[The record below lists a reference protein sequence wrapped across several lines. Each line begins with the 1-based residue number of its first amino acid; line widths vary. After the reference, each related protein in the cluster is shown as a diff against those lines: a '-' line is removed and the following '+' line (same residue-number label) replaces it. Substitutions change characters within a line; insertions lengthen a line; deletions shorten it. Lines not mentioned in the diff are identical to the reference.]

1 MSQKDAL
8 VPRIYIPIAILSF
21 LSMAGYLISSR
32 LTYGIGFP
40 LDDAW
45 IHQTY
50 ARNLGQLG
58 EWAFIPGQPSAGSTS
73 PLWSGLLAVGHVLR
87 LGPYVWTFLLG
98 WITLFGIAALGTWI
112 YPRLSLKNKHW
123 ILPLALILIFEWH
136 LVWAAASG
144 METSLFAGLCLLILA
159 CMLAKRQNWFLIG
172 TLIGVSIWVR
182 PDGLTLLG
190 PAIMVGLFDARSHRQ
205 RSRNMVSILV
215 GFVLLFGPYLV
226 WNRALSGTWW
236 PNTFYAKQAEY
247 AVELVEPLWKRILDE
262 ALLPNV
268 GVGVLLLPGFIY
280 STYITLRSQKWGAFA
295 ATLWAGGYLIL
306 YALRLP
312 VTYQHGRYVM
322 PMMPAYFIWG
332 FAGIASIIRG
342 TSQKLWQRVLSR
354 AWVASIGLVCLAFWF
369 QGARAYSRD
378 VAFIGSEMV
387 ATARWVASHT
397 HKNALVAAHDIGA
410 LGYFGDRK
418 LLDMAGLVSPEV
430 IPFIRDETHLSEWLD
445 TEKADYLVTFPSWYP
460 VLTRGLEPIYRTGGR
475 YSQAFDGENMAI
487 YRWGLRIR

>member
-1 MSQKDAL
+1 MKQKEAL
-8 VPRIYIPIAILSF
+8 ASRIYIPLAILSL
-21 LSMAGYLISSR
+21 LSLAVYLMSSW

-58 EWAFIPGQPSAGSTS
+58 EWAFVPGQPSAGSTS
-73 PLWSGLLAVGHVLR
+73 PLWSGILAIGYVLK

-98 WITLFGIAALGTWI
+98 WITLFGTAATGAWI
-112 YPRLSLKNKHW
+112 FPGLSLKNKHW
-123 ILPLALILIFEWH
+123 IWPVALILIVEWH
-136 LVWAAASG
+136 LVWAATSG
-144 METSLFAGLCLLILA
+144 METSLFAWLCLFILA
-159 CMLAKRQNWFLIG
+159 CLLAKRRNWLLIG
-172 TLIGVSIWVR
+172 AVIGISIWAR

-190 PAIMVGLFDARSHRQ
+190 PAILTGLFDAQSHHE
-205 RSRNMVSILV
+205 RSRNIAAILI
-215 GFVLLFGPYLV
+215 GFVLLFGPYLF
-226 WNRALSGTWW
+226 WNRALSGAWW

-247 AVELVEPLWKRILDE
+247 AIELRESIWKRILDE

-268 GVGVLLLPGFIY
+268 GAGVLLLPGFIY
-280 STYITLRSQKWGAFA
+280 LSYMTLHKQQWGAFA

-322 PMMPAYFIWG
+322 PMMPVYFIWG
-332 FAGIASIIRG
+332 FAGIASLIH
-342 TSQKLWQRVLSR
+342 TSSPKLWQRVLSR
-354 AWVASIGLVCLAFWF
+354 AWLVSIGLVCLAFWF

-378 VAFIGSEMV
+378 VAFIESEMV
-387 ATARWVASHT
+387 ATARWVASNT
-397 HKNALVAAHDIGA
+397 QKNALVAAHDIGA
-410 LGYFGDRK
+410 LGYFGDRN

-430 IPFIRDETHLSEWLD
+430 IPFIRDESRLTEWLD
-445 TEKADYLVTFPSWYP
+445 IEKADYLVTFPSWYP
-460 VLTRGLEPIYRTGGR
+460 VLTRGLEPIYSTGGR
-475 YSQAFDGENMAI
+475 YSQAFDGENMVI

>member
-1 MSQKDAL
+1 MNPKKAL
-8 VPRIYIPIAILSF
+8 APRLYIPLAILSL
-21 LSMAGYLISSR
+21 LSIAGYLISSR
-32 LTYGIGFP
+32 LNYGIGFP

-73 PLWSGLLAVGHVLR
+73 PLWSGLIAAGYILR
-87 LGPYVWTFLLG
+87 LGPYIWTFFLG
-98 WITLFGIAALGTWI
+98 WVTLFGIAVIGMWI

-123 ILPLALILIFEWH
+123 LWPLALVLIFEWH

-144 METSLFAGLCLLILA
+144 METCLFAGLCLLILA
-159 CMLAKRQNWFLIG
+159 SLMAGCQNWLLVGALIG
-172 TLIGVSIWVR
+172 ASIWVR

-190 PAIMVGLFDARSHRQ
+190 PAIMTGLFDARSHRQ
-205 RSRNMVSILV
+205 RSLNILALLA
-215 GFVLLFGPYLV
+215 GFILFFSPYLF
-226 WNRALSGTWW
+226 WNRTLSGAWW

-247 AVELVEPLWKRILDE
+247 AVELAEPLSKRILDE

-280 STYITLRSQKWGAFA
+280 SAYVTLRNRQWGAFS

-306 YALRLP
+306 YAMRLP

-322 PMMPAYFIWG
+322 PMMPVYFIWG
-332 FAGIASIIRG
+332 FAGIASLIRVS
-342 TSQKLWQRVLSR
+342 SQKLWQRVLSR
-354 AWVASIGLVCLAFWF
+354 AWVVSIGLVCMTFWF
-369 QGARAYSRD
+369 QGALAYGRD
-378 VAFIGSEMV
+378 VAFIESEMV
-387 ATARWVASHT
+387 PAARWVAT
-397 HKNALVAAHDIGA
+397 NTPENALIAAHDIGA

-430 IPFIRDETHLSEWLD
+430 IPFIRDESRLREWLD
-445 TEKADYLVTFPSWYP
+445 SEKADYLVTFPSWYP
-460 VLTRGLEPIYRTGGR
+460 VLTRGLEPTYQTGGM
-475 YSQAFDGENMAI
+475 YSQAFDGENMAV

>member
-1 MSQKDAL
+1 MNPKEQITLK
-8 VPRIYIPIAILSF
+8 IYIPLAILSLVAF
-21 LSMAGYLISSR
+21 AGYLISSG

-50 ARNLGQLG
+50 ARNLGQMG

-73 PLWSGLLAVGHVLR
+73 PLWSGLLAVGYLLR
-87 LGPYVWTFLLG
+87 LGPYLWTYLLG
-98 WITLFGIAALGTWI
+98 WITLFGIAATGTWI

-123 ILPLALILIFEWH
+123 LLPVGLILIFEWH
-136 LVWAAASG
+136 LAWAAASG
-144 METSLFAGLCLLILA
+144 METSLFAWICLLVLA
-159 CMLAKRQNWFLIG
+159 CLLAERRNWFLIG
-172 TLIGVSIWVR
+172 ALIGVSIWAR

-190 PAIMVGLFDARSHRQ
+190 PAIMTGLFNARGNRQ
-205 RSRNMVSILV
+205 RFHNMVAILV
-215 GFVLLFGPYLV
+215 GFVVLFGPYLF
-226 WNRALSGTWW
+226 WNRALSGAWW

-247 AVELVEPLWKRILDE
+247 AVELAEPLWKRILDE

-280 STYITLRSQKWGAFA
+280 SSYMTLRNQQWGAFA

-322 PMMPAYFIWG
+322 PMMPVYFIWG
-332 FAGIASIIRG
+332 FAGTASLIRV
-342 TSQKLWQRVLSR
+342 SSLKLWQRVLSR
-354 AWVASIGLVCLAFWF
+354 AWVVSIALVCMAFWF

-378 VAFIGSEMV
+378 VAFIESEMV
-387 ATARWVASHT
+387 AAARWVASNT
-397 HKNALVAAHDIGA
+397 QEDALVAAHDIGA
-410 LGYFGDRK
+410 LGYFGGRK

-430 IPFIRDETHLSEWLD
+430 IPFIRDETMLTKWLD
-445 TEKADYLVTFPSWYP
+445 SEKADYLVTFPSWYP
-460 VLTRGLEPIYRTGGR
+460 DLTRGLQPIFRTGGR

>member
-1 MSQKDAL
+1 MKQKEAL
-8 VPRIYIPIAILSF
+8 APRIYITLAILSL
-21 LSMAGYLISSR
+21 LSLAAYLISSR

-73 PLWSGLLAVGHVLR
+73 PLWSGLLAIGYVLR

-98 WITLFGIAALGTWI
+98 WTTLFGIAVIGTWI
-112 YPRLSLKNKHW
+112 FPRLSLKNTHLIW
-123 ILPLALILIFEWH
+123 PVALILVFEWH

-144 METSLFAGLCLLILA
+144 METSLFAWLCLFILA
-159 CMLAKRQNWFLIG
+159 CLLAKRRNWLLIG
-172 TLIGVSIWVR
+172 ALIGVSIWVR

-190 PAIMVGLFDARSHRQ
+190 PAIMTGMLDAQSHRE
-205 RSRNMVSILV
+205 RSRNITAILI
-215 GFVLLFGPYLV
+215 GFVLLFGPYLY
-226 WNRALSGTWW
+226 WNRALSGAWW

-247 AVELVEPLWKRILDE
+247 AVELAEPLWKRILDE

-268 GVGVLLLPGFIY
+268 GVGVLLLPGFIFLAY
-280 STYITLRSQKWGAFA
+280 MTLRKQQWGAFA
-295 ATLWAGGYLIL
+295 TTLWAGGYLIL

-322 PMMPAYFIWG
+322 PMMPVYFTWG
-332 FAGIASIIRG
+332 FAGTASLIR
-342 TSQKLWQRVLSR
+342 TSSLKLWQRVLSR
-354 AWVASIGLVCLAFWF
+354 AWVISIGLVCLAFWY

-378 VAFIGSEMV
+378 VAFIESEMV
-387 ATARWVASHT
+387 ATARWIASNT
-397 HKNALVAAHDIGA
+397 QETALVAAHDIGA
-410 LGYFGDRK
+410 LGYFGDRN

-430 IPFIRDETHLSEWLD
+430 IPFIRNESRLTEWLD
-445 TEKADYLVTFPSWYP
+445 IEKADYLVTFPSWYP
-460 VLTRGLEPIYRTGGR
+460 MLTGGLKPIYSTGGR
-475 YSQAFDGENMAI
+475 YSQAYDGENMVI